1 MQVPHIEVLANAVWA
16 DVHWQT
22 WGNANLIGQDELN
35 DQWGDHY

>member
-16 DVHWQT
+16 DVQT